1 MKYKNPKT
9 GEVVENII
17 KARDQYILHLM
28 CCRSFRELA
37 EAMGYEAVPEEGEE
51 I

>member
-1 MKYKNPKT
+1 MKYRNPKT
-9 GEVVENII
+9 GEIVENII

-28 CCRSFRELA
+28 CCSSFRELA
-37 EAMGYEAVPEEGEE
+37 EAMGYELVPEEGEE